1 MTSKQ
6 KRAVIETAS
15 RSAHLFTPAHGLPVL
30 IDFADKSN
38 PYSLSEPVSYQND
51 VVHVRMPER
60 FKWDGCSIPSWV
72 PLLPWLVWEILCRY
86 VLPRMLSGTPLSIA
100 CWSTLIAGICY
111 SLRLLPYMQHMGRHA
126 RAAAVH
132 DWLYR
137 TQRVARAV
145 ADAIMLSIMQSDGVP
160 LDVRMIIYL
169 QLRLL
174 GWTAWRRNA
183 RSIDSARK
191 AVKATKI

>member
-1 MTSKQ
+1 MKSHLQLQ
-6 KRAVIETAS
+6 KEAAS
-15 RSAHLFTPAHGLPVL
+15 RSPHLFTPAHGLPVL
-30 IDFADKSN
+30 IDFADKNN

-51 VVHVRMPER
+51 VVHVPMPLR
-60 FKWDGCSIPSWV
+60 FKWDGCSIPTWV
-72 PLLPWLVWEILCRY
+72 PLLPWILS
-86 VLPRMLSGTPLSIA
+86 LIAMHFWPA
-100 CWSTLIAGICY
+100 CWPTVIAALCY
-111 SLRLLPYMQHMGRHA
+111 SYRLLPFMQHMGRHA

-145 ADAIMLSIMQSDGVP
+145 ADAIMLSIMESDGVP

-183 RSIDSARK
+183 RSIATATR
-191 AVKATKI
+191 AVKATEI